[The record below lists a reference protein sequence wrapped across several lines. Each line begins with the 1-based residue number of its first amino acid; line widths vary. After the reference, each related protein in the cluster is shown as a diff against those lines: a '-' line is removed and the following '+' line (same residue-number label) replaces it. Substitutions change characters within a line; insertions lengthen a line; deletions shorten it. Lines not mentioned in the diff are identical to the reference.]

1 MKHISCCFYTVLFS
15 FFALSAQGADHD
27 PHHLF
32 IKMKLGHPLK
42 ASTHIINS
50 QKIIPQLFLVTTNN
64 LSELEAEV
72 SQWEIEYTQRDNLHS
87 VDSLPALSK
96 SLTTNSFAD
105 EYIQRLWAFDEQ
117 WGMSVTKAYENL
129 PPWMPEEVIVAV
141 IDTGV
146 DYRHEDLK
154 NVMWTNPG
162 EVPGDG
168 IDNDGNGYI
177 DDVFGINTV
186 TRTRFRR
193 KTTTDPMASHWHG
206 THVAGTIAAQINNGI
221 GIAGVAHNV
230 RIMSIRSVPDS
241 GHESDS
247 SIIESLLYAAKNGAK
262 IINCSFGKPK
272 TESFAVRDVINS
284 IGVLVVAA
292 AGNNS
297 IGPIRWHD
305 IDSKPQYP
313 ASFDSPNL
321 LTVTSTTNK
330 GELSSFSNIGKIS
343 VDIAAPGSNIFS
355 TVNNNK
361 YSSSSGT
368 SMAAPNATGVAAMVL
383 GYFPELSPQELKD
396 VLMKSSKHSKSLE
409 GKIRTPGIINLLEA
423 LNSASS
429 LSLRESP

>member
-1 MKHISCCFYTVLFS
+1 
-15 FFALSAQGADHD
+15 G
-27 PHHLF
+27 P
-32 IKMKLGHPLK
+32 
-42 ASTHIINS
+42 
-50 QKIIPQLFLVTTNN
+50 
-64 LSELEAEV
+64 
-72 SQWEIEYTQRDNLHS
+72 
-87 VDSLPALSK
+87 
-96 SLTTNSFAD
+96 
-105 EYIQRLWAFDEQ
+105 
-117 WGMSVTKAYENL
+117 WGMSVTKVYENL

-162 EVPGDG
+162 EIPGDG
-168 IDNDGNGYI
+168 IDNDGNGYV
-177 DDVFGINTV
+177 DDIYGINTV
-186 TRTRFRR
+186 TRTRFTR
-193 KTTTDPMASHWHG
+193 KATTDPMAGHWHG
-206 THVAGTIAAQINNGI
+206 THVAGTIAAEINNGL
-221 GIAGVAHNV
+221 GIAGIAHNV
-230 RIMSIRSVPDS
+230 KIMAIRSVPDS

-272 TESFAVRDVINS
+272 TQSFAVRDVINS
-284 IGVLVVAA
+284 IEALVVAA

-321 LTVTSTTNK
+321 LTVTSTTER

-396 VLMKSSKHSKSLE
+396 LLMKSSKHSKSLE
-409 GKIRTPGIINLLEA
+409 GKIRTPGIINLSNALE
-423 LNSASS
+423 SASS
-429 LSLRESP
+429 LNLKESP